1 MASTLFDVL
10 KQRAVFDFEI
20 NFTSNAN
27 RELNLIA
34 MAKPAEAK
42 VKLEKCFEQTFW
54 AEDEAELN
62 STSKSSSCRVP
73 DFPFLRFRITRFE
86 RFVSFNLTKKF
97 TSSPRFSVRKL
108 LLLSLISLVCCQNP
122 SPRHCRGE
130 LKALNGENKI
140 EICNHS
146 FNILDFLRAGRC
158 LFSLASDRIC
168 FTLAHL
174 PKVLNAKGAG

>member
-1 MASTLFDVL
+1 MRGKVFRFGRNFRTFLGKPQEIPKSIIEQSLSMASTLFDVL

-62 STSKSSSCRVP
+62 STSKSSPCRVP

-86 RFVSFNLTKKF
+86 RFVSF
-97 TSSPRFSVRKL
+97 
-108 LLLSLISLVCCQNP
+108 
-122 SPRHCRGE
+122 
-130 LKALNGENKI
+130 
-140 EICNHS
+140 
-146 FNILDFLRAGRC
+146 
-158 LFSLASDRIC
+158 
-168 FTLAHL
+168 
-174 PKVLNAKGAG
+174 